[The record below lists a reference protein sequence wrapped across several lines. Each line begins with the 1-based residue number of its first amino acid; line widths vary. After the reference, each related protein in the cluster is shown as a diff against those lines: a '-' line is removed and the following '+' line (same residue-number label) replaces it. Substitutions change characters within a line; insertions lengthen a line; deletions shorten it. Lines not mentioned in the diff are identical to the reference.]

1 MAKTSRQYV
10 FEGMELLPDPL
21 AAFVEIRLSGNL
33 SAHWQSE
40 VQDRYKA
47 LRIENGQINW
57 DQQSLFQVMNIY
69 WDQAFRDVFSRTE
82 RAWVNELVEVRN
94 RLAHDEKFSYDDSER
109 ALDTM
114 SRLMDAISASECSQ
128 QLKNMRSQILRV
140 RFEEQRRTE
149 ERKGQRSDISVETV
163 AGLKPW
169 REVVEPH
176 RDVASGDF
184 SEAEFAANLSDVHEG
199 IATSEYGDAKEFFS
213 AHSHKRT

>member
-1 MAKTSRQYV
+1 M
-10 FEGMELLPDPL
+10 
-21 AAFVEIRLSGNL
+21 
-33 SAHWQSE
+33 
-40 VQDRYKA
+40 
-47 LRIENGQINW
+47 
-57 DQQSLFQVMNIY
+57 
-69 WDQAFRDVFSRTE
+69 FSRTE

-169 REVVEPH
+169 R
-176 RDVASGDF
+176 SC
-184 SEAEFAANLSDVHEG
+184 
-199 IATSEYGDAKEFFS
+199 
-213 AHSHKRT
+213 